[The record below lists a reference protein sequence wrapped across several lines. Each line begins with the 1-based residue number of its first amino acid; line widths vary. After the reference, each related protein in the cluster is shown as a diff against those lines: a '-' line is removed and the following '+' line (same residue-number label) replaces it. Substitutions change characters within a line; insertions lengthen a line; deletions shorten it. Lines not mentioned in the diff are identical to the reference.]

1 MQVQFTTLVGF
12 KTNQMKGKIFLLI
25 VAFAVSITASAQR
38 RYDSTMK
45 VGKVGYRVS
54 TNNKNEEKNSTTISP
69 IGFSSG
75 ARDVTIEVRG
85 RITRSE
91 VDDLNR
97 DGFPDLVMY
106 IFNGVKNTGTVLGVS
121 SDKNESFQPIIFPDI
136 VDDPKLRVGYNGGDQ
151 FLLMEGMLI
160 RRFPLHTMDSASNTM
175 KPIGMTRQIMYT
187 VAPDEK
193 GTQRFK
199 AGRSYD
205 FAKP

>member
-1 MQVQFTTLVGF
+1 VLIKQIM
-12 KTNQMKGKIFLLI
+12 MKGKIILI
-25 VAFAVSITASAQR
+25 MIAVGASVNVSAQPR

-54 TNNKNEEKNSTTISP
+54 TNNKNEERNSTTISP
-69 IGFSSG
+69 IGFGSS
-75 ARDVTIEVRG
+75 ARDVTVEVRG
-85 RITRSE
+85 RITKSE

-97 DGFPDLVMY
+97 DGFPDLVIY
-106 IFNGVKNTGTVLGVS
+106 VFSGGAKNTGTVLGVS
-121 SDKNESFQPIIFPDI
+121 SDKNESFLPIIFPDI
-136 VDDPKLRVGYNGGDQ
+136 VDDPKLRIGYNGQDQ

-160 RRFPLHTMDSASNTM
+160 RRFPLYAMDSVNNAM
-175 KPIGMTRQIMYT
+175 KPMGMTRQIMYT
-187 VAPDEK
+187 VSPDEK

>member
-1 MQVQFTTLVGF
+1 M
-12 KTNQMKGKIFLLI
+12 MKGKIVMVMLALG
-25 VAFAVSITASAQR
+25 AVVTVSAQPK

-54 TNNKNEEKNSTTISP
+54 TNNKNEERNSTTISP
-69 IGFSSG
+69 IGFGSN

-106 IFNGVKNTGTVLGVS
+106 IFSGGTKNTGTVIGVS
-121 SDKNESFQPIIFPDI
+121 SDKNESFQPILFPDI
-136 VDDPKLRVGYNGGDQ
+136 VDDPKLRVGYNGQDQ

-160 RRFPLHTMDSASNTM
+160 RRFPLYTMDSVSNTM
-175 KPIGMTRQIMYT
+175 KPIGMTRQILYT